1 MHVYL
6 ETGSKRTF
14 AVALDWPGW
23 ARSGRDAEAAL
34 AALFAA
40 GPRYAAALRGT
51 RLGFRAPSTLE
62 ELEVAARARG
72 NATTDFGAPD
82 VAPSTDDAPIG
93 EAELGRL
100 QTILRAAWRTFDAAV
115 AGAEGAELA
124 TGPRGGGRALDR
136 IVDHVLGADESYVRS
151 LGARIADGEPGER
164 SRRVREGAREALDR
178 AVRDGVEPVGP
189 RGGKR
194 WLPRTFVRRSVW
206 HVLDH
211 AWEIEDR
218 TPA

>member
-34 AALFAA
+34 AALLAA

-62 ELEVAARARG
+62 ELEVAARVRG
-72 NATTDFGAPD
+72 NATTNFGAPD

-115 AGAEGAELA
+115 AGAGGAELA

-194 WLPRTFVRRSVW
+194 WLPRTFVRRSAW